1 MPKAPKQRLLK
12 RRSFLWQV
20 VWYLLGLSAVAVLTL
35 SVMAFAIAKSH
46 MEQVI
51 FEQIAALVAAKE
63 DVIETRLQQD
73 RERATL
79 LAAWEEVHHI
89 ARTGEGAEAMN
100 TIFVQFLE
108 EGVPVSGI
116 TVFNNEK
123 NSMMSIGTPIETVP
137 TMSAPSRLIPMA
149 TESGWSGHIAY
160 ALIRNDA
167 GLQQGILA
175 IQYDIGALLQNILSA
190 SVIGETAE
198 VLLGR
203 QEGEDLMLLHHRYKE
218 EVGGLLY
225 LGSLE
230 EEYKAGALLAQAVLR
245 EEGMRRAEDYKGVDV
260 FAAYRYLPTFE
271 WGLVAKVDVHEAL
284 AGVFALRATLTI
296 VSIVII
302 VLAGLLSVV
311 LARRVTHPLRRL
323 SNRMEKLGPG
333 HWSYRRS
340 VHSGDEIETLDRVA
354 ADLAKRLNVFYRD
367 LEGQVRK
374 RTKELGEQYQKD
386 RTLLQSIQHGI
397 VAVDA
402 KGIVTD
408 VNSSA
413 AEIIGQKE
421 LGLIGKNINEVFP
434 LLQHSRP
441 VPPARHLVT
450 RCLRRKKKIR
460 MEPGV
465 NWSVSQAS
473 GALIPINLSVSP
485 ILSGKKL
492 IGAIAVFYD
501 MTEERRVDY
510 IKSEFITLASHQ
522 LRTPLSSLQWYI
534 ELFGSEGESKLSGVQ
549 EEYLREMDT
558 ASKRMAKLVDALL
571 HAARLEGR
579 DIKPNKQRINVTE
592 FIQDMSEEF
601 RSLAKA
607 SKISCEVKLPK
618 KKHFLYTDPILLHIV
633 FQNLFSNA
641 VKYNKAGGTV
651 KIEMEVVKNTC
662 KIQITDSG
670 VGIPKQ
676 AQKRI
681 FERLYRADN
690 VRQMDTDGNGL
701 GLYISR
707 MVMDNLGGAID
718 FKSHQNK
725 GTTFT
730 IKIPKTTRKT
740 PKKKSSGSSQ

>member
-1 MPKAPKQRLLK
+1 MPKASKQRLLK

-20 VWYLLGLSAVAVLTL
+20 VWYLTGLSAVAVLTL
-35 SVMAFAIAKSH
+35 SVMAFLIAKSH
-46 MEQVI
+46 MEQVV
-51 FEQIAALVAAKE
+51 FAQITALVATKE

-79 LAAWEEVHHI
+79 LAAWEEVQHI
-89 ARTGEGAEAMN
+89 ARTGEGTEAMN
-100 TIFVQFLE
+100 TIFVQLLE

-123 NSMMSIGTPIETVP
+123 KPVMSIGTQIVTVP
-137 TMSAPSRLIPMA
+137 TMSAPSRLMPMA
-149 TESGWSGHIAY
+149 VESGWSGHIAY
-160 ALIRNDA
+160 ALIRNSA
-167 GLQQGILA
+167 GVQQGILA
-175 IQYDIGALLQNILSA
+175 VQYDIGALLQNVLSA
-190 SVIGETAE
+190 STVGETAE

-203 QEGEDLMLLHHRYKE
+203 QEGEDLVLLHHRYKE

-230 EEYKAGALLAQAVLR
+230 EEYAEGALLAQAVLH
-245 EEGMRRAEDYKGVDV
+245 EEGMRKAEDYKGVDV
-260 FAAYRYLPTFE
+260 FAAYRYLPTFG

-284 AGVFALRATLTI
+284 AGVFALRATLII
-296 VSIVII
+296 VSTVII

-323 SNRMEKLGPG
+323 STRMEKLGPG
-333 HWSYRRS
+333 HWGYRRS
-340 VHSGDEIETLDRVA
+340 VHSGDEIETLDKVA
-354 ADLAKRLNVFYRD
+354 ADLAKRLNVLYRD
-367 LEGQVRK
+367 LEGQVRM

-386 RTLLQSIQHGI
+386 KTLLQSIQHGI

-408 VNSSA
+408 VNA
-413 AEIIGQKE
+413 AAVEIVGQKE
-421 LGLIGKNINEVFP
+421 VDLLGQKINDILP
-434 LLQHSRP
+434 LRQHSRV
-441 VPPARHLVT
+441 VPPARHPVA
-450 RCLRRKKKIR
+450 RCLRLKKAVR

-465 NWSVSQAS
+465 HWSLSQSA
-473 GALIPINLSVSP
+473 GTLVPISLDVSP
-485 ILSGKKL
+485 VLSGKKI

-501 MTEERRVDY
+501 TTEERRVDY
-510 IKSEFITLASHQ
+510 IKSEFISLASHQ

-534 ELFGSEGESKLSGVQ
+534 ELFGSDGEKRLSGVQ
-549 EEYLREMDT
+549 EEYLQEMDT

-579 DIKPNKQRINVTE
+579 DIKPNKQRINLTE
-592 FIQDMSEEF
+592 FVTDMAEEF

-607 SKISCEVKLPK
+607 SKISCNVSLPK
-618 KKHFLYTDPILLHIV
+618 KQCFVNTDPILLHIV

-641 VKYNKAGGTV
+641 VKYNKQGGNV
-651 KIEMEVVKNTC
+651 EIAMSVMKDSY

-670 VGIPKQ
+670 IGIPKN

-690 VRQMDTDGNGL
+690 VRQIDTDGNGL

-707 MVMDNLGGAID
+707 MVMDNLEGDIS
-718 FKSHQNK
+718 FKSAENK
-725 GTTFT
+725 GTAFT
-730 IKIPKTTRKT
+730 IKVPKTTRKT